1 MQDSA
6 LIQIGL
12 PIALMIIMCGI
23 GMSLTP
29 TDFRRIGE
37 RPKPVLVGLLGHYL
51 WLPLLGFGV
60 AWLFKLQPEYAV
72 GLVLVAAC
80 PSGTSSNALTY
91 LARGNVALAVTLTL
105 LSGLITF
112 ASVPLLVNLALQL
125 FMGETRAIQLPL
137 GPTML
142 HLAAL
147 VLVPICVG
155 MALRRF
161 LPGMAKR
168 AEPVV
173 GAFALLLLAVL
184 IVGIVLQERERLPA
198 MLADL
203 GLPVLT
209 LCCVAILGGL
219 LLARLSGLAL
229 RDALTVGMEVG
240 VQNATLALLIAFTL
254 LKSSEIAIPGA
265 LYGLLMYAP
274 AMLLVLFGR
283 RALRRVAGPANA
295 AEAKEAA
302 T

>member
-12 PIALMIIMCGI
+12 PIAIMIIMCGI
-23 GMSLTP
+23 GMTLTP

-37 RPKPVLVGLLGHYL
+37 RPKPVLIGLLGHYL
-51 WLPLLGFGV
+51 WLPLLGFAI
-60 AWLFKLQPEYAV
+60 AWGFKLRPEYAV

-112 ASVPLLVNLALQL
+112 ASVPLLVNLALQM

-147 VLVPICVG
+147 VLLPIAIG
-155 MALRRF
+155 MGLRKF
-161 LPGMAKR
+161 LPTLAKR
-168 AEPVV
+168 VEPMV
-173 GAFALLLLAVL
+173 GAFALLLMVVVIAAL
-184 IVGIVLQERERLPA
+184 VLQERERLPA
-198 MLADL
+198 MLAEL
-203 GLPVLT
+203 GLPALVLSCT
-209 LCCVAILGGL
+209 AVGGGL
-219 LLARLSGLAL
+219 LLARLSGLAM

-254 LKSSEIAIPGA
+254 LKSSQIAIPGA
-265 LYGLLMYAP
+265 VYGLLMYVP
-274 AMLLVLFGR
+274 ALLLVVVGR
-283 RALRRVAGPANA
+283 RLLRNAGAVDPLQADKGIA
-295 AEAKEAA
+295 R
-302 T
+302 

>member
-29 TDFRRIGE
+29 TDFLKIGE
-37 RPKPVLVGLLGHYL
+37 RPKPVLIGLLGHYL
-51 WLPLLGFGV
+51 WLPLLGFGI
-60 AWLFKLQPEYAV
+60 AWLFKLRPEYAV

-112 ASVPLLVNLALQL
+112 ASVPLLVNLALQV
-125 FMGETRAIQLPL
+125 FMGEGRAIQLPL

-142 HLAAL
+142 HLAGL
-147 VLVPICVG
+147 VLVPIVVG
-155 MALRRF
+155 MTLRRF
-161 LPGMAKR
+161 LPTLAR
-168 AEPVV
+168 RIEPAV

-184 IVGIVLQERERLPA
+184 IVGLVLQERERLPG
-198 MLADL
+198 MLSEL
-203 GLPVLT
+203 GVPVFA
-209 LCCVAILGGL
+209 LCCLAIGGGL
-219 LLARLSGLAL
+219 LLARVSGLAL
-229 RDALTVGMEVG
+229 RDSLTIGMEVG

-254 LKSSEIAIPGA
+254 LKSSEIAVPGA
-265 LYGLLMYAP
+265 LYGLLMYVP
-274 AMLLVLFGR
+274 ALLLVAYGR
-283 RALRRVAGPANA
+283 RALRNA
-295 AEAKEAA
+295 AANTSEPARELVQ
-302 T
+302 

>member
-142 HLAAL
+142 HLAGL

-173 GAFALLLLAVL
+173 GVFALLLLAVL
-184 IVGIVLQERERLPA
+184 IVGIVLQERERLPG

-209 LCCVAILGGL
+209 LCCVAIIGGL

-283 RALRRVAGPANA
+283 RAMRAIGPVSAP
-295 AEAKEAA
+295 EVEEAA

>member
-1 MQDSA
+1 MQDSV
-6 LIQIGL
+6 LIQVGL
-12 PIALMIIMCGI
+12 PIAIMIIMCGI

-37 RPKPVLVGLLGHYL
+37 RPKPVLIGLLGHYL
-51 WLPLLGFGV
+51 WLPLLGFGI
-60 AWLFKLQPEYAV
+60 AWLFELQPEYAV

-105 LSGLITF
+105 LSGVITF
-112 ASVPLLVNLALQL
+112 ASVPLLVNLALQV
-125 FMGETRAIQLPL
+125 FMGETRDIELPM

-142 HLAAL
+142 HLAGL

-155 MALRRF
+155 MLLRRF
-161 LPGMAKR
+161 LPAMAKR
-168 AEPVV
+168 VEPVV

-184 IVGIVLQERERLPA
+184 IVGIVLQERERLPG

-203 GLPVLT
+203 GLPVLVMCFAT
-209 LCCVAILGGL
+209 IGGGL
-219 LLARLSGLAL
+219 LLGRLSGLAL

-254 LKSSEIAIPGA
+254 LKSSQIAIPGA

-274 AMLLVLFGR
+274 ALLLVAFGR
-283 RALRRVAGPANA
+283 RVLRGREPAEVTEAREVA
-295 AEAKEAA
+295 
-302 T
+302 

>member
-12 PIALMIIMCGI
+12 PVALMIIMCGI

-29 TDFRRIGE
+29 GDFRSIGE
-37 RPKPVLVGLLGHYL
+37 RPKPVLIGLLGHYL
-51 WLPLLGFGV
+51 WLPLLGFGI
-60 AWLFKLQPEYAV
+60 AWGFKLRPEYAV

-112 ASVPLLVNLALQL
+112 VSVPLLVNLALQA
-125 FMGETRAIQLPL
+125 FMGETRSIQLPL

-142 HLAAL
+142 HLAGL

-155 MALRRF
+155 MVLRRL
-161 LPGMAKR
+161 LPTLAKR

-184 IVGIVLQERERLPA
+184 IVGIVMQERERLPG
-198 MLADL
+198 MLAEI
-203 GLPVLT
+203 GVPVLL
-209 LCCVAILGGL
+209 LCCAAIGGGL
-219 LLARLSGLAL
+219 LLGRVSGLAL

-254 LKSSEIAIPGA
+254 LKSSEIAVPGA
-265 LYGLLMYAP
+265 LYGLLMYVP
-274 AMLLVLFGR
+274 ALLLVAFGR
-283 RALRRVAGPANA
+283 RMLRNA
-295 AEAKEAA
+295 AAGAA
-302 T
+302 ETGRETVA

>member
-6 LIQIGL
+6 LIQVGL
-12 PIALMIIMCGI
+12 PIAIMIIMCGI

-37 RPKPVLVGLLGHYL
+37 RPKPVLIGLLGHYL
-51 WLPLLGFGV
+51 WLPLLGFGI
-60 AWLFKLQPEYAV
+60 AWLFELQPEYAV

-105 LSGLITF
+105 LSGVITF
-112 ASVPLLVNLALQL
+112 ASVPLLVNLALQV
-125 FMGETRAIQLPL
+125 FMGETRDIELPM

-142 HLAAL
+142 HLAGL

-155 MALRRF
+155 MLLRRF
-161 LPGMAKR
+161 LPTMAKR

-184 IVGIVLQERERLPA
+184 IVGIVLQERERLPG

-203 GLPVLT
+203 GLPVLVMCFAT
-209 LCCVAILGGL
+209 IGGGL
-219 LLARLSGLAL
+219 LLGRLSGLAL

-254 LKSSEIAIPGA
+254 LKSSQIAIPGA

-274 AMLLVLFGR
+274 ALLLVAFGR
-283 RALRRVAGPANA
+283 RVLRAAVPAGA
-295 AEAKEAA
+295 AETREAV

>member
-12 PIALMIIMCGI
+12 PIAIMVIMCGI

-60 AWLFKLQPEYAV
+60 AWLFKLRPEYAV
-72 GLVLVAAC
+72 GLVLVCAC

-112 ASVPLLVNLALQL
+112 ASVPLLVNLALQM

-137 GPTML
+137 ATTML
-142 HLAAL
+142 HLAGL
-147 VLVPICVG
+147 VLLPICVG

-161 LPGMAKR
+161 MPGLAKR

-184 IVGIVLQERERLPA
+184 IVGIVMQERERLPG
-198 MLADL
+198 MLAEL
-203 GLPVLT
+203 GLPVLV
-209 LCCVAILGGL
+209 LCCAAIGGGL

-229 RDALTVGMEVG
+229 REALTIGMEVG

-254 LKSSEIAIPGA
+254 LKSSQIAIPGA

-274 AMLLVLFGR
+274 ALLLVVIGR
-283 RALRRVAGPANA
+283 RVLRNA
-295 AEAKEAA
+295 AIDPSHANQGPPG
-302 T
+302 